1 MLAEALV
8 TLARFNAAQCGLAQ
22 HALIHTEERDGPAW
36 SGEWLVVPQMAVA
49 TAAGLSHMIE
59 LARTLEPNAAA
70 MAANME
76 IGEGAIHAEALAFA
90 LARHMPLSEA
100 QAIVKE
106 AIAYVHAHSDD
117 LSAVQKAFQNDSRFI
132 DRDKGLHIFAHFYDA
147 AKKEAICF
155 GQGMRPKLVGK
166 NMWHLRTPNGR
177 LIVQEIVTMIERD
190 GKGWMEYYWLNPYTK
205 KLQIKISYLEG
216 IVMKDGRKGWV
227 GCGFWKEYRAR

>member
-1 MLAEALV
+1 MFKQIECVLV
-8 TLARFNAAQCGLAQ
+8 GLFMFCVVTTAYVS
-22 HALIHTEERDGPAW
+22 ATEEPP
-36 SGEWLVVPQMAVA
+36 SP
-49 TAAGLSHMIE
+49 I
-59 LARTLEPNAAA
+59 ARRTK
-70 MAANME
+70 
-76 IGEGAIHAEALAFA
+76 
-90 LARHMPLSEA
+90 
-100 QAIVKE
+100 AIVKE

-117 LSAVQKAFQNDSRFI
+117 LSDVQKAFQNDSRFI

-227 GCGFWKEYRAR
+227 GCGFWKEYRDR